1 MSKKIAM
8 LNCLKSN
15 RVCTGAACL
24 KAFNE
29 RTDAFAM
36 YQGEEAVVSA
46 FMRCNGCEADP
57 DDDAGIKEN
66 IERLSQEGITTVHVG
81 ICTKKDGSRCKVI
94 EKMINMIQA
103 EGIQII
109 DGTHGS

>member
-57 DDDAGIKEN
+57 DDDAV
-66 IERLSQEGITTVHVG
+66 L
-81 ICTKKDGSRCKVI
+81 KKK
-94 EKMINMIQA
+94 
-103 EGIQII
+103 
-109 DGTHGS
+109 